1 MQSIFSTYFQLGFQH
16 IADLAGYDHILFL
29 VALCAIYSLKS
40 WKKVIILVTAFT
52 VGHSLT
58 LALAALD
65 IFRLPQDWVEFLI
78 PLTIL
83 ITALYNVLS
92 SSQRA
97 LSTGFYYGLA
107 LFFGLIHGL
116 GFSNFFRAILMPD
129 EQDQL
134 VQQLLAFNIGVE
146 VGQLLIVAVILVVA
160 SIAMLRLRVR
170 QREWNLFLSGAAF
183 GLSLVMMLERIP

>member
-1 MQSIFSTYFQLGFQH
+1 MRSIFSTYFQLGFQH

-29 VALCAIYSLKS
+29 VALCAIYTLQS

-52 VGHSLT
+52 IGHSLT

-83 ITALYNVLS
+83 ITALFNVLS
-92 SSQRA
+92 SSHHK
-97 LSTGFYYGLA
+97 LSVGFHYSLA

-129 EQDQL
+129 EQHQL
-134 VQQLLAFNIGVE
+134 VQQLLAFNLGVE
-146 VGQLLIVAVILVVA
+146 VGQLLIVAVILIVA
-160 SIAMLRLRVR
+160 SLAMLRLRVQ

-183 GLSLVMMLERIP
+183 GLSLIMMLERLP